1 MPFAFWSQIRVVLAA
16 SIGARYNQSMSAVPA
31 SPSVL
36 ERNERL
42 RFLLITIAA
51 EASML
56 LTASLGFWQL
66 RRADQKLAYQAQ
78 LDARAALPAL
88 DGASL
93 LQPMDEAER
102 ISLQH
107 RQVVLR
113 GEWLPQ
119 YTVYLDNRQMQA
131 RPGFYVLTPLRLVS
145 MAGES
150 ALGQPQTVLVQR
162 GWAPRN
168 FEDRLALPE
177 VQTPAGT
184 VQIQGRVAGQPARL
198 FELQTSAGSSGVS
211 RIRQNLD
218 TDGYA
223 QETGQA
229 LAALTVVQT
238 GPASEGLLRDW
249 PVVGSGVEKH
259 YGYAFQWFGLCS
271 LIAILYVWFQI
282 VRRVLRRRRHA
293 GTAAR

>member
-1 MPFAFWSQIRVVLAA
+1 
-16 SIGARYNQSMSAVPA
+16 
-31 SPSVL
+31 
-36 ERNERL
+36 
-42 RFLLITIAA
+42 
-51 EASML
+51 ML

-93 LQPMDEAER
+93 LQTMGEAER
-102 ISLQH
+102 ARLQH

-113 GEWLPQ
+113 GEWLPA

-131 RPGFYVLTPLRLVS
+131 RPGFYVLTPLRLAGQ
-145 MAGES
+145 MAP
-150 ALGQPQTVLVQR
+150 GQPQTVLVQR

-177 VQTPAGT
+177 LQTPAGT
-184 VQIQGRVAGQPARL
+184 VQVQGRVAGQPARL

-223 QETGQA
+223 QETSQA

>member
-1 MPFAFWSQIRVVLAA
+1 VASVLLAA
-16 SIGARYNQSMSAVPA
+16 ALCTGYKQRMPAPSASSSIPKT
-31 SPSVL
+31 PT
-36 ERNERL
+36 ERRAQL
-42 RFLLITIAA
+42 RFVLITVAA
-51 EASML
+51 AASML

-66 RRADQKLAYQAQ
+66 RRADEKLAYQAQ

-93 LQPMDEAER
+93 LQPMNEAER
-102 ISLQH
+102 SSLQH

-119 YTVYLDNRQMQA
+119 YSVYLDNRQMQA
-131 RPGFYVLTPLRLVS
+131 RPGFYVLTPLRL
-145 MAGES
+145 AGS
-150 ALGQPQTVLVQR
+150 VAPGQPQTVLVQR

-168 FEDRLALPE
+168 FEDRLALPQ
-177 VQTPAGT
+177 VQTPGGT
-184 VQIQGRVAGQPARL
+184 VQLQGRVAGQPARL
-198 FELQTSAGSSGVS
+198 LELQTSAAQPGVS

-218 TDGYA
+218 TDAYA
-223 QETGQA
+223 QETGLP

-282 VRRVLRRRRHA
+282 VRRVLRRRSHPGA
-293 GTAAR
+293 AAR

>member
-1 MPFAFWSQIRVVLAA
+1 
-16 SIGARYNQSMSAVPA
+16 
-31 SPSVL
+31 
-36 ERNERL
+36 
-42 RFLLITIAA
+42 
-51 EASML
+51 ML
-56 LTASLGFWQL
+56 LTASLGLWQL
-66 RRADQKLAYQAQ
+66 RRADEKLAYQAQ

-93 LQPMDEAER
+93 LQPMNEAER
-102 ISLQH
+102 SSLQH

-119 YTVYLDNRQMQA
+119 YSVYLDNRQMQA
-131 RPGFYVLTPLRLVS
+131 RPGFYVLTPLRL
-145 MAGES
+145 AGS
-150 ALGQPQTVLVQR
+150 VAPGQPQTVLVQR

-168 FEDRLALPE
+168 FEDRLALPQ
-177 VQTPAGT
+177 VQTPGGT
-184 VQIQGRVAGQPARL
+184 VQLQGRVAGQPARL
-198 FELQTSAGSSGVS
+198 LELQTSAARPGVS

-218 TDGYA
+218 TDAYA
-223 QETGQA
+223 QETGLP

-282 VRRVLRRRRHA
+282 VRRVLRRRSHPGA
-293 GTAAR
+293 AAR

>member
-1 MPFAFWSQIRVVLAA
+1 MPSAFWSQIRVVLAA
-16 SIGARYNQSMSAVPA
+16 DIGARYNPQMPAVSA
-31 SPSVL
+31 SPSAV

-51 EASML
+51 AASML

-93 LQPMDEAER
+93 LQPMGEAER
-102 ISLQH
+102 ASLQH

-113 GEWLPQ
+113 GEWLPA
-119 YTVYLDNRQMQA
+119 YTIYLDNRQMQA
-131 RPGFYVLTPLRLVS
+131 RPGFYVLTPLRLL
-145 MAGES
+145 GE
-150 ALGQPQTVLVQR
+150 AAPGQPQTVLVQR

-168 FEDRLALPE
+168 FEDRLTLPD
-177 VQTPAGT
+177 VQAPAGT
-184 VQIQGRVAGQPARL
+184 VQVQGRVAGQPARL
-198 FELQTSAGSSGVS
+198 FELPTPAGTPGVS

-218 TDGYA
+218 TDSYA

-238 GPASEGLLRDW
+238 GPPSDGLLRDW

>member
-1 MPFAFWSQIRVVLAA
+1 MPAPSA
-16 SIGARYNQSMSAVPA
+16 SSFIPA
-31 SPSVL
+31 TST
-36 ERNERL
+36 ERRAKL
-42 RFLLITIAA
+42 RWVLITAA
-51 EASML
+51 AAASML

-93 LQPMDEAER
+93 LQPMGEDERA
-102 ISLQH
+102 SLLH
-107 RQVVLR
+107 RQVVLQ

-119 YTVYLDNRQMQA
+119 YTVFLDNRQMQA
-131 RPGFYVLTPLRLVS
+131 RPGFYVLTPLRL
-145 MAGES
+145 AGPV
-150 ALGQPQTVLVQR
+150 APGQPQTVLVQR
-162 GWAPRN
+162 GWVPRN

-184 VQIQGRVAGQPARL
+184 VQLEGRVAGQPARL
-198 FELQTSAGSSGVS
+198 FELQTSAGNPGVS

-223 QETGQA
+223 QETGQP

-238 GPASEGLLRDW
+238 GQSSEGLLRDW

-282 VRRVLRRRRHA
+282 VRRVLRRRSHP
-293 GTAAR
+293 GPAAR